1 MPSSIFCFVYIFL
14 SIDQLEIAV
23 VIKSFVAS
31 QYRRQ
36 AEVPYQFSRSVSI
49 LVFKN
54 GITQRININF

>member
-1 MPSSIFCFVYIFL
+1 MLMAITDCLIVSFAVIFIF
-14 SIDQLEIAV
+14 
-23 VIKSFVAS
+23 
-31 QYRRQ
+31 RQ

>member
-1 MPSSIFCFVYIFL
+1 M
-14 SIDQLEIAV
+14 
-23 VIKSFVAS
+23 SFVLKKIQES
-31 QYRRQ
+31 KKLIILFFSSYFWQ